1 MRIGTRT
8 VAGGQ
13 IAVNKSKRRL
23 EDIMS
28 RVYNSLKLKMQ
39 DTLQWGKT
47 ISLPLARVNS
57 SNALSLNHKMERLEG
72 LVADRIGE
80 LKAAVKAGE
89 AMVEEAQR
97 AEQLAGNLKADI
109 AAMEAKL
116 KEMEE
121 TIRRK
126 DFSDQ
131 KMEAEIKNLQNDL
144 KKKEET
150 LATRGD
156 EINDYKSKID
166 DNVKQIAELELAN
179 RKTKEEAASHAKR
192 AEDLAENSKAK
203 ITALESE
210 VKETKELTRHKDST
224 IKELEQK
231 LAAMVQQFE
240 SMVKEKQELLTR
252 RDSEMN
258 DLKSQ
263 LKRLTKA
270 FGEMSSLFMQ
280 AEALAGIETQDV
292 STAAQN
298 GPVDDVEEK
307 AAAVQSN
314 IARVTPIVPDA
325 PGEMVSPEIFQRI
338 INELAE
344 VTNVMAPLASLL
356 VHQQAKALGESV
368 EKFPRTRLPE
378 LLEALAKEISD
389 ENRQID
395 FRQRLAQSAQ
405 ITLN

>member
-1 MRIGTRT
+1 DPYSVLVMRIGTRT

-166 DNVKQIAELELAN
+166 DNVKQIAELELAT
-179 RKTKEEAASHAKR
+179 RKTK
-192 AEDLAENSKAK
+192 AE
-203 ITALESE
+203 
-210 VKETKELTRHKDST
+210 
-224 IKELEQK
+224 
-231 LAAMVQQFE
+231 
-240 SMVKEKQELLTR
+240 
-252 RDSEMN
+252 
-258 DLKSQ
+258 
-263 LKRLTKA
+263 
-270 FGEMSSLFMQ
+270 
-280 AEALAGIETQDV
+280 
-292 STAAQN
+292 
-298 GPVDDVEEK
+298 
-307 AAAVQSN
+307 
-314 IARVTPIVPDA
+314 
-325 PGEMVSPEIFQRI
+325 
-338 INELAE
+338 
-344 VTNVMAPLASLL
+344 
-356 VHQQAKALGESV
+356 
-368 EKFPRTRLPE
+368 
-378 LLEALAKEISD
+378 
-389 ENRQID
+389 
-395 FRQRLAQSAQ
+395 
-405 ITLN
+405 